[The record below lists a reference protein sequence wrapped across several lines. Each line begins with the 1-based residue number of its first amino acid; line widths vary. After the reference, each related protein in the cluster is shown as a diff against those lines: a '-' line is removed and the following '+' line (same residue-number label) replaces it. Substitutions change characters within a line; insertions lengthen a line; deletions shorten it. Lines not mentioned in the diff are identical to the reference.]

1 MLIFLVNTKS
11 NLITTSFRH
20 LGNHT
25 SDPSRHVSIL
35 TLWFSQGN
43 QQLLCTCEYF
53 VATCAWFIVP
63 PDKDQR
69 TGVYKMQ
76 FNNDHIYALN
86 KFFHPSTQK
95 FNNFGSSK
103 KLNIYIIQMPVQ
115 IKQKGEEKTLPQIR
129 WLLDRECS

>member
-1 MLIFLVNTKS
+1 M
-11 NLITTSFRH
+11 
-20 LGNHT
+20 GNHT

-43 QQLLCTCEYF
+43 QQLLCACEYF
-53 VATCAWFIVP
+53 VANCAWFIEP

-86 KFFHPSTQK
+86 TFFHPSTQK

-115 IKQKGEEKTLPQIR
+115 IKQRVRKKHFHKLDGFWTRSVPSYRMLLSSQFGVLMSTLK
-129 WLLDRECS
+129 L